1 MTAIAACR
9 TCGTEPLEN
18 ARFCHGCGSPV
29 PDGDTRAEYK
39 QVTVLFA
46 DVVHSMDIASA
57 VGAERL
63 REIMADLAD
72 RCAAVVERYGGTVD
86 KFTGDGI
93 MAVFGAPVA
102 LEDHAIRACLAALG
116 IQEETIRLTTEVQD
130 RDGVD
135 LRLRVGLNSGQV
147 IAGEIGSGSFGYTAI
162 GEQVGMA
169 QRMESVAPAGGVM
182 LSATT
187 AQLIEH
193 CAILGEPEMVRI
205 KGTDKPV
212 VAYRLLGVSEQQWPT
227 GRSDTGLIGR
237 SYEMRAL
244 KALLETSISGRGSVA
259 SVVGPA
265 GIGKTR
271 LVREA
276 AAIAHSRGVDVV
288 TTFCESHARDVP
300 FHAAAQLLRARTG
313 VNHLDD
319 AAARAKLNALVPD
332 ADDDDLILL
341 YDVIGV
347 RDPDMPLPNIDP
359 DARRRRF
366 SSLITALS
374 LAREPALY
382 VIEDAHWI
390 DEVSESFLADF
401 LTLIPRTSST
411 VLITYRSEYRGVL
424 ATGRDDLAISLA
436 PLSDSETTRL
446 LLELLGADPSVSGIN
461 ALICERAAG
470 NPFFAEEMVRDLAER
485 GVLQGQ
491 LGEYVLRSDL
501 SEITVPATLQATIG
515 ARIDRLGSTAKRTL
529 TAAAVVGARFGTDL
543 LSALVDNADLGAL
556 IKAELIEQLSLTQ
569 RAEYAFR
576 HPMIR
581 AVAYESQLK
590 SDRAQLHRRL
600 AGAIEDRDPAVA
612 DANAALIAEHMEA
625 AGDLRS
631 AYTWHMRAGEWSAHR
646 DIRAARLS
654 WGRACHVADALTADD
669 PGRTAMGIAPR
680 TLLCGSAWRVNASI
694 SGEFDQLQKLCA
706 LTDDNASLVMGMAGL
721 AMDHL
726 LHARAREASQLVSEY
741 MNLLESIG
749 DPTLTARLT
758 PAALYIK
765 FETGEI
771 VDGLRW
777 AQAVIEILEGDV
789 TGATSSM
796 ASTLAAALVSRGCA
810 RFSLGLGGWRADF
823 DRAVNISRGTG
834 PMQRAAVVAIAYA
847 SAISAGVLLPD
858 DDALAEIEQALAIAE
873 RSADDIGLGGCR
885 FALGVTLVHRGEPDC
900 ERGMELLAQV
910 RDMCLQERFLMTEIP
925 ELDVYVARQLANRG
939 DHAAAIPRLQAAAD
953 ELLDRGHPGCLVATQ
968 VLVQVLLVR
977 ATEADVVQA
986 RAAID
991 RFAGSPAGGRAV
1003 GKVLLLLL
1011 RALLARALGD
1021 ETGYRNY
1028 RDRHRDMART
1038 LGFEGHI
1045 AWAEAMP

>member
-1 MTAIAACR
+1 
-9 TCGTEPLEN
+9 
-18 ARFCHGCGSPV
+18 
-29 PDGDTRAEYK
+29 
-39 QVTVLFA
+39 
-46 DVVHSMDIASA
+46 
-57 VGAERL
+57 VG
-63 REIMADLAD
+63 
-72 RCAAVVERYGGTVD
+72 
-86 KFTGDGI
+86 
-93 MAVFGAPVA
+93 
-102 LEDHAIRACLAALG
+102 
-116 IQEETIRLTTEVQD
+116 
-130 RDGVD
+130 
-135 LRLRVGLNSGQV
+135 
-147 IAGEIGSGSFGYTAI
+147 
-162 GEQVGMA
+162 
-169 QRMESVAPAGGVM
+169 
-182 LSATT
+182 
-187 AQLIEH
+187 
-193 CAILGEPEMVRI
+193 
-205 KGTDKPV
+205 
-212 VAYRLLGVSEQQWPT
+212 
-227 GRSDTGLIGR
+227 
-237 SYEMRAL
+237 
-244 KALLETSISGRGSVA
+244 
-259 SVVGPA
+259 
-265 GIGKTR
+265 
-271 LVREA
+271 
-276 AAIAHSRGVDVV
+276 
-288 TTFCESHARDVP
+288 
-300 FHAAAQLLRARTG
+300 QLLRARTG
-313 VNHLDD
+313 VNLLDD
-319 AAARAKLNALVPD
+319 AAARAKVNALVPD
-332 ADDDDLILL
+332 ADDDDLVLL

-374 LAREPALY
+374 LAGEPALY

-390 DEVSESFLADF
+390 DEVSESLLADF

-411 VLITYRSEYRGVL
+411 VLITCRSEYRGVL
-424 ATGRDDLAISLA
+424 ATARDTRTISLA
-436 PLSDSETTRL
+436 PLSDSETTQL
-446 LLELLGADPSVSGIN
+446 LLEVLGADPSVSGIN

-491 LGEYVLRSDL
+491 LGEYLLRSDL
-501 SEITVPATLQATIG
+501 IEITVPATLQATIG
-515 ARIDRLGSTAKRTL
+515 ARIDRLGSTAKQTL

-543 LSALVDNADLGAL
+543 LSALVDNADLGTL

-600 AGAIEDRDPAVA
+600 AGAIEDRDPAAA

-654 WGRACHVADALTADD
+654 WGRACHVADVMTADD

-680 TLLCGSAWRVNASI
+680 TLLCGSAWRVNGNI
-694 SGEFDQLQKLCA
+694 SEEFDQLQKLCA
-706 LTDDNASLVMGMAGL
+706 LTDDKAPLVMGMAGL

-765 FETGEI
+765 FESGEI
-771 VDGLRW
+771 ADGLRW
-777 AQAVIEILEGDV
+777 AQAVIDILEADV
-789 TGATSSM
+789 TEATSGM
-796 ASTLAAALVSRGCA
+796 ASTLASVLVSRGCA

-823 DRAVNISRGTG
+823 DRAVKLSRETG
-834 PMQRAAVVAIAYA
+834 PMQRAAVVAIAYT

-858 DDALAEIEQALAIAE
+858 DDALAEIEQALEIAE

-885 FALGVTLVHRGEPDC
+885 FALGVALVNRGEPDC
-900 ERGMELLAQV
+900 ERGLELLAQV
-910 RDMCLQERFLMTEIP
+910 RDMCLHQRFLMTVIP
-925 ELDVYVARQLANRG
+925 ELDVHVARELANRG

-953 ELLDRGHPGCLVATQ
+953 ELLDRGHPGCVMATQ

-991 RFAGSPAGGRAV
+991 RFGGSPAGGRAV
-1003 GKVLLLLL
+1003 GQVLLLRL

-1028 RDRHRDMART
+1028 RDRYRNTAKA
-1038 LGFEGHI
+1038 LEFEGHI
-1045 AWAEAMP
+1045 SWAEAMP

>member
-1 MTAIAACR
+1 MPGFAMGVA
-9 TCGTEPLEN
+9 
-18 ARFCHGCGSPV
+18 PV
-29 PDGDTRAEYK
+29 NDAETRAEYK

-46 DVVHSMDIASA
+46 DVVHSMDIAAA

-63 REIMADLAD
+63 REIMADLVD
-72 RCAAVVERYGGTVD
+72 RCAAVVQRYGGTVD

-102 LEDHAIRACLAALG
+102 LEDHAARACLAALG
-116 IQEETIRLTTEVQD
+116 VQDEAKQLAADVQD
-130 RDGVD
+130 RDDLD
-135 LRLRVGLNSGQV
+135 LRVRVGLNSGQV
-147 IAGEIGSGSFGYTAI
+147 IAGDIGSGSFGYTAI

-187 AQLIEH
+187 ANLIEH
-193 CAILGEPEMVRI
+193 CAILGDPEPVRI
-205 KGTDKPV
+205 KGAHRPV
-212 VAYRLLGVSEQQWPT
+212 VAYRLMGVSVQQWPR
-227 GRSDTGLIGR
+227 GRPDTGLVGR
-237 SYEMRAL
+237 SYEIHAL

-276 AAIAHSRGVDVV
+276 AAIAQSRGFDVF

-300 FHAAAQLLRARTG
+300 FHAVAQLLRARTG

-319 AAARAKLNALVPD
+319 AAARAKVNALVPD
-332 ADDDDLILL
+332 ADDDDLLLL

-347 RDPDMPLPNIDP
+347 RDPDMRLPDIDP
-359 DARRRRF
+359 DARRRRL
-366 SSLITALS
+366 SSLITALT
-374 LAREPALY
+374 LARGPALY

-390 DEVSESFLADF
+390 DEVSESLLADF
-401 LTLIPRTSST
+401 LTLIPSASST

-424 ATGRDDLAISLA
+424 ATRRDVLAIPLA
-436 PLSDSETTRL
+436 PLSDSDTTQL
-446 LLELLGADPSVSGIN
+446 LLELLGADPSVSGTS

-470 NPFFAEEMVRDLAER
+470 NPFFAEQMVRDLAER
-485 GVLQGQ
+485 DVLQGRPGDY
-491 LGEYVLRSDL
+491 LLRSDQ
-501 SEITVPATLQATIG
+501 SEITVPGTLQATIG

-543 LSALVDNADLGAL
+543 LGALVDDADLSAL
-556 IKAELIEQLSLTQ
+556 IKGEFIEQLSLTQ

-590 SDRAQLHRRL
+590 SDRARLHRRL
-600 AGAIEDRDPAVA
+600 ACAIEERDPAAA

-625 AGDLRS
+625 AGDLSS
-631 AYTWHMRAGEWSAHR
+631 AYIWHMRAGEWSAHR

-680 TLLCGSAWRVNASI
+680 TLRCGSAWRVSASV
-694 SGEFDQLQKLCA
+694 SEEFEELQKLCA
-706 LTDDNASLVMGMAGL
+706 LTDDNAPLVMGMAGL

-726 LHARAREASQLVSEY
+726 LHARAREASQLVSAY

-749 DPTLTARLT
+749 DPILTARLT

-765 FETGEI
+765 FETGEL
-771 VDGLRW
+771 VDDGLPW
-777 AQAVIEILEGDV
+777 AQAAIEFLEGD
-789 TGATSSM
+789 GAAATSGM
-796 ASTLAAALVSRGCA
+796 ASTLAAVLVSRGLA
-810 RFSLGLGGWRADF
+810 RFSLGLDGWRADF
-823 DRAVNISRGTG
+823 DRAVNMSRQTG

-858 DDALAEIEQALAIAE
+858 DDALAEIEQALEIAE
-873 RSADDIGLGGCR
+873 RSADDIGLCGCR
-885 FALGVTLVHRGEPDC
+885 FALGVTLMHRGEPDC
-900 ERGMELLAQV
+900 ERGVELLAQV
-910 RDMCLQERFLMTEIP
+910 RDMCLQQRFLMTAIP
-925 ELDVYVARQLANRG
+925 EIDVYVARQLANRG
-939 DHAAAIPRLQAAAD
+939 DHAAAIPLLQAAAD
-953 ELLDRGHPGCLVATQ
+953 ELLEHGHPACLVATQ
-968 VLVQVLLVR
+968 MLVQLLLVR
-977 ATEADVVQA
+977 ATDADVVQA

-1003 GKVLLLLL
+1003 GKVLLLQL

-1021 ETGYRNY
+1021 ETGYRHY
-1028 RDRHRDMART
+1028 RDRYRDMART

-1045 AWAEAMP
+1045 ASAEAMP

>member
-1 MTAIAACR
+1 VTAVTACR
-9 TCGTEPLEN
+9 TCGTEPLEH

-29 PDGDTRAEYK
+29 NDADTRAEYK

-46 DVVHSMDIASA
+46 DVVHSMDLAAA

-63 REIMADLAD
+63 REIMADVAD
-72 RCAAVVERYGGTVD
+72 RCAAVVKRYGGTVD

-93 MAVFGAPVA
+93 MAVFGAPAA
-102 LEDHAIRACLAALG
+102 LEDHAVRACLAALG
-116 IQEETIRLTTEVQD
+116 VQDEAKRLAVQVHD
-130 RDGVD
+130 RDGVE

-187 AQLIEH
+187 SHLVEH
-193 CAILGEPEMVRI
+193 CASLGEPETVRVN
-205 KGTDKPV
+205 GTDKPV
-212 VAYRLLGVSEQQWPT
+212 VARRLLGVSVQQWPM

-237 SYEMRAL
+237 SSEICAL

-259 SVVGPA
+259 SVVGPP

-271 LVREA
+271 LVREV
-276 AAIAHSRGVDVV
+276 AAIANSRGIDVV
-288 TTFCESHARDVP
+288 ATFCESHARDVP
-300 FHAAAQLLRARTG
+300 FHAVARLLRASTG

-319 AAARAKLNALVPD
+319 AAARAKVKALLPD
-332 ADDDDLILL
+332 ADDDDLVLL

-347 RDPDMPLPNIDP
+347 RDPDVPLPDIDP

-366 SSLITALS
+366 GSLITALS
-374 LAREPALY
+374 LAREPALF

-390 DEVSESFLADF
+390 DEVSESLLADF
-401 LTLIPRTSST
+401 LTLIPRTPST

-424 ATGRDDLAISLA
+424 ATGRDALAISLA
-436 PLSDSETTRL
+436 PLSDSETTQL
-446 LLELLGADPSVSGIN
+446 LHELLGADPSVSGIN

-470 NPFFAEEMVRDLAER
+470 NPFFAEEMVHDLAER
-485 GVLQGQ
+485 GVLQG
-491 LGEYVLRSDL
+491 LPGNYLLRGDQSD
-501 SEITVPATLQATIG
+501 ITVPGTLQAAIG

-529 TAAAVVGARFGTDL
+529 NAAAVVGARFGADL
-543 LSALVDNADLGAL
+543 LTALVDNADLGAL
-556 IKAELIEQLSLTQ
+556 IKAEFIERLSLTQ

-600 AGAIEDRDPAVA
+600 AGAIEERDPAAA

-625 AGDLRS
+625 AGDLLS

-654 WGRACHVADALTADD
+654 WGRACQVADALTADD
-669 PGRTAMGIAPR
+669 PGRTAVGIAPR
-680 TLLCGSAWRVNASI
+680 TLLCGSAWRVNGSI
-694 SGEFDQLQKLCA
+694 SEEFENLQKLCA

-726 LHARAREASQLVSEY
+726 MHARAREASRLVSEY
-741 MNLLESIG
+741 MNLLEAID
-749 DPTLTARLT
+749 DPILTARLT

-771 VDGLRW
+771 ADALPW
-777 AQAVIEILEGDV
+777 AQAVIEILEDGV
-789 TGATSSM
+789 VGATSSM
-796 ASTLAAALVSRGCA
+796 ASTLAAVLVSRGCA
-810 RFSLGLGGWRADF
+810 RFSLGLDGWRPDF
-823 DRAVNISRGTG
+823 DRAVNLSRGTD

-858 DDALAEIEQALAIAE
+858 DDALAEIEQALEIAE

-885 FALGVTLVHRGEPDC
+885 FALGVALLHRGEPDC
-900 ERGMELLAQV
+900 ERGLELLAQV
-910 RDMCLQERFLMTEIP
+910 RDMCLQQRFLMTEIP
-925 ELDVYVARQLANRG
+925 ELDAYVAHQLANRG
-939 DHAAAIPRLQAAAD
+939 DPAAAIPRLQAAAD
-953 ELLDRGHPGCLVATQ
+953 ELLDNGHPGCLVATQ
-968 VLVQVLLVR
+968 MLVEVLLVR
-977 ATEADVVQA
+977 ATEADVAQA
-986 RAAID
+986 RAAIE
-991 RFAGSPAGGRAV
+991 RFAGSPAGGRAI
-1003 GKVLLLLL
+1003 GKITLLLL
-1011 RALLARALGD
+1011 RALLARVLGD

-1028 RDRHRDMART
+1028 RDGYRDMART
-1038 LGFEGHI
+1038 LGFEGHMK
-1045 AWAEAMP
+1045 WAEAMP